1 MKKLNVK
8 KIVIFGVLTVVMVL
22 IVVAIGQVRT
32 FMSGATSD
40 VEPQSVTAVSGDD
53 GKSAV
58 ITWISNKESISKIE
72 YGTTAAS
79 LVLMSAESSAMTSH
93 NISLTSLRPSTTYY
107 FRIKVGDEVFD
118 NGGIPYTFKTKADAS
133 LLVSITPTLV
143 PSKVLDNPA
152 TSKTAVE
159 CDSKTDYNKDGIVNS
174 MDLNL
179 CKKDGGSVSS
189 LVQTT
194 VTPTTAKKTTTS
206 TASCTGTITDYNSD
220 GLVNSLDRLNCLQSL
235 Q

>member
-1 MKKLNVK
+1 MKNLNVK

-22 IVVAIGQVRT
+22 VVLAIGQVKT

-40 VEPQSVTAVSGDD
+40 VEPQSVTVVPGDD

-58 ITWISNKESISKIE
+58 ITWISNKESISKVE

-79 LVLMSAESSAMTSH
+79 LVLMSAESSAMTTH
-93 NISLTSLRPSTTYY
+93 NVSLTSLRPSTTYY

-118 NGGIPYTFKTKADAS
+118 NGGIPYTFKTKADAT
-133 LLVSITPTLV
+133 LLVSVTPTMPV
-143 PSKVLDNPA
+143 VK
-152 TSKTAVE
+152 TSDESIPKTATAVE
-159 CDSKTDYNKDGIVNS
+159 CDPKNDYNKDGIVNT

-189 LVQTT
+189 IAQT
-194 VTPTTAKKTTTS
+194 VTPTVTKKP
-206 TASCTGTITDYNSD
+206 TASCNGAIADYNSD
-220 GLVNSLDRLNCLQSL
+220 GLVNSLDRLNCLQS
-235 Q
+235 QR

>member
-22 IVVAIGQVRT
+22 LVVAIGQVRT

-79 LVLMSAESSAMTSH
+79 LVLMSAESSAMTNH

-107 FRIKVGDEVFD
+107 FRIRVGDEVFD

-133 LLVSITPTLV
+133 LLVSVTPTLV

-189 LVQTT
+189 LAQT
-194 VTPTTAKKTTTS
+194 VTPTTTKKTTTTS
-206 TASCTGTITDYNSD
+206 ASCTGTIADYNSD

>member
-1 MKKLNVK
+1 MKKVNVK

-22 IVVAIGQVRT
+22 VVLAIGQVKT

-40 VEPQSVTAVSGDD
+40 VEPQSVTVVSGDD

-58 ITWISNKESISKIE
+58 IAWVSNKESISKVE

-79 LVLMSAESSAMTSH
+79 LVLMSAESSAMTNH
-93 NISLTSLRPSTTYY
+93 NLSLTSLRPSTTYY

-118 NGGIPYTFKTKADAS
+118 NGGIPYTFKTKADAT
-133 LLVSITPTLV
+133 LLVSVTPTLAAV
-143 PSKVLDNPA
+143 KSSDDSLV
-152 TSKTAVE
+152 KTAVE
-159 CDSKTDYNKDGIVNS
+159 CDPKTDYNKDGLVNS

-189 LVQTT
+189 LAQT
-194 VTPTTAKKTTTS
+194 VTPTVKKTTTS
-206 TASCTGTITDYNSD
+206 STVSCVGTIADYNSD
-220 GLVNSLDRLNCLQSL
+220 GLVNSLDRINCLQS
-235 Q
+235 QR